1 MPKYLAIAEKV
12 YKEIKKDNLFTE
24 DTIQNLNC
32 LISLIRKAI
41 KGTEFKLK
49 YNFINFEECLNQFN
63 KEKSV
68 HIDLSLMPKFKNEDE
83 FILWLAGFIERMTIE
98 GKRSFLQFQT
108 IFQKALK
115 LIKPKFLWLLNQAK
129 KKMLRWLLTTLN
141 LRISLKIIK
150 YPLKYRSICPPY
162 FYIWLIIFSYR
173 LLGRFFYL
181 TSLNDQHIKLIKM
194 SVNMEMFY
202 KELIMT

>member
-49 YNFINFEECLNQFN
+49 YNFINFEECLNHFN

-83 FILWLAGFIERMTIE
+83 FILWLAGFIERMTIG
-98 GKRSFLQFQT
+98 GKEKLPPISNYIPKGFKIDQT
-108 IFQKALK
+108 EIPVAAEPSKEENAEMIINYFKSEDF
-115 LIKPKFLWLLNQAK
+115 IKNNK
-129 KKMLRWLLTTLN
+129 
-141 LRISLKIIK
+141 IS
-150 YPLKYRSICPPY
+150 S
-162 FYIWLIIFSYR
+162 
-173 LLGRFFYL
+173 
-181 TSLNDQHIKLIKM
+181 
-194 SVNMEMFY
+194 
-202 KELIMT
+202 

>member
-1 MPKYLAIAEKV
+1 MNFLFSIIYNNIEEEEMPKYLAIAEKV

-129 KKMLRWLLTTLN
+129 KKMLR
-141 LRISLKIIK
+141 
-150 YPLKYRSICPPY
+150 
-162 FYIWLIIFSYR
+162 
-173 LLGRFFYL
+173 
-181 TSLNDQHIKLIKM
+181 
-194 SVNMEMFY
+194 
-202 KELIMT
+202 

>member
-129 KKMLRWLLTTLN
+129 KKMLR
-141 LRISLKIIK
+141 
-150 YPLKYRSICPPY
+150 
-162 FYIWLIIFSYR
+162 
-173 LLGRFFYL
+173 
-181 TSLNDQHIKLIKM
+181 
-194 SVNMEMFY
+194 
-202 KELIMT
+202 

>member
-1 MPKYLAIAEKV
+1 M
-12 YKEIKKDNLFTE
+12 
-24 DTIQNLNC
+24 
-32 LISLIRKAI
+32 IRKAI

-129 KKMLRWLLTTLN
+129 KKMLR
-141 LRISLKIIK
+141 
-150 YPLKYRSICPPY
+150 
-162 FYIWLIIFSYR
+162 
-173 LLGRFFYL
+173 
-181 TSLNDQHIKLIKM
+181 
-194 SVNMEMFY
+194 
-202 KELIMT
+202 

>member
-83 FILWLAGFIERMTIE
+83 FILWLAGFIERMTIG

-129 KKMLRWLLTTLN
+129 KKMLR
-141 LRISLKIIK
+141 
-150 YPLKYRSICPPY
+150 
-162 FYIWLIIFSYR
+162 
-173 LLGRFFYL
+173 
-181 TSLNDQHIKLIKM
+181 
-194 SVNMEMFY
+194 
-202 KELIMT
+202 

>member
-1 MPKYLAIAEKV
+1 MNFFLFSIIYNNIEEEEMPKYLAIAEKV

-129 KKMLRWLLTTLN
+129 KKMLR
-141 LRISLKIIK
+141 
-150 YPLKYRSICPPY
+150 
-162 FYIWLIIFSYR
+162 
-173 LLGRFFYL
+173 
-181 TSLNDQHIKLIKM
+181 
-194 SVNMEMFY
+194 
-202 KELIMT
+202 

>member
-83 FILWLAGFIERMTIE
+83 FILWLAGFIERMTIG
-98 GKRSFLQFQT
+98 GKEASSNFKLYS
-108 IFQKALK
+108 KALK

-129 KKMLRWLLTTLN
+129 KKMLR
-141 LRISLKIIK
+141 
-150 YPLKYRSICPPY
+150 
-162 FYIWLIIFSYR
+162 
-173 LLGRFFYL
+173 
-181 TSLNDQHIKLIKM
+181 
-194 SVNMEMFY
+194 
-202 KELIMT
+202 

>member
-68 HIDLSLMPKFKNEDE
+68 HIDLSLMSKFKNEDE
-83 FILWLAGFIERMTIE
+83 FILWLAGFIERMTIG
-98 GKRSFLQFQT
+98 GKE
-108 IFQKALK
+108 K
-115 LIKPKFLWLLNQAK
+115 LPPISNYIPKGFKIDQAEIPVAAEPSKEENAEMIINYFKSEDFIKNNK
-129 KKMLRWLLTTLN
+129 
-141 LRISLKIIK
+141 IS
-150 YPLKYRSICPPY
+150 S
-162 FYIWLIIFSYR
+162 
-173 LLGRFFYL
+173 
-181 TSLNDQHIKLIKM
+181 
-194 SVNMEMFY
+194 
-202 KELIMT
+202 